1 MNKINKNKSTIGDQT
16 GDPTGNLPGWPTC
29 LHPGENYH
37 HPDTHPPAGDPGI
50 ANPGPISSID
60 QYLMIDVIMH
70 HWATTNLI
78 IIYDFFKWDYWYKD
92 KSKYHMRSLISN
104 IAPTQNLGT
113 KEFIKVIVLRKKM

>member
-50 ANPGPISSID
+50 ANPGPIPKLNQNFSIKYQFLSSRYKVNVALLHYMSSFITL
-60 QYLMIDVIMH
+60 YL
-70 HWATTNLI
+70 
-78 IIYDFFKWDYWYKD
+78 F
-92 KSKYHMRSLISN
+92 
-104 IAPTQNLGT
+104 P
-113 KEFIKVIVLRKKM
+113 